1 MKKLKLK
8 PVVKKT
14 LLATIFTF
22 CLLLVLVPKNEKTS
36 SVSKN
41 DEDYTYVNDYI
52 FDNYYPV
59 INSDEKLI
67 KP

>member
-1 MKKLKLK
+1 MKNLKLK

-41 DEDYTYVNDYI
+41 DEDYTYVNDNARRI
-52 FDNYYPV
+52 
-59 INSDEKLI
+59 
-67 KP
+67 